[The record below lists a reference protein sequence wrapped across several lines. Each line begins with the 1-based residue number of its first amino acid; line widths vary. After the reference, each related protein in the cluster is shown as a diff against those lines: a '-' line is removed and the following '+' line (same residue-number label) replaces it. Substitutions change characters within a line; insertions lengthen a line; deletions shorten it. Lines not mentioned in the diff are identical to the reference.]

1 MIPFFIV
8 PNFYGYEK
16 LYVYQIDNQY
26 FNCKF
31 EIFLISQIIFELKLN
46 SF

>member
-1 MIPFFIV
+1 MIHFFIV

-16 LYVYQIDNQY
+16 SYVYQIDNQY

-31 EIFLISQIIFELKLN
+31 ESFKSLKL
-46 SF
+46 FF